1 MFHFDPGSFI
11 YRCATIW
18 IGFDKRDSQP
28 LQVRKFRFRKGEA
41 ILLTLPKQHIREF
54 FQHHRAIRKYFQ
66 QHRAIRKY
74 FQQHQAIS
82 IIAGHIVVMI
92 ALAVTLFGHSFSKSL
107 IGVFA
112 QASCPAGNQA
122 HTVLSG
128 ETLSSIATNYHT
140 NWYQLQQQNNLSD
153 PNMIY
158 PGQTICIPSGQQS
171 ASYSAYPAP
180 SNGSIGDSNPFP
192 YGQCT
197 YWADERYHTLHGVY
211 VPWTSNANA
220 WQWTTRANQYRW
232 NVSSTPT
239 IGAIINLQ
247 DGVQGASG
255 YGHVA
260 VVEKI
265 VDSSHVLTSNMN
277 WGSGAAV
284 AYVTFT
290 VGPGITFIT
299 Y

>member
-1 MFHFDPGSFI
+1 M
-11 YRCATIW
+11 
-18 IGFDKRDSQP
+18 
-28 LQVRKFRFRKGEA
+28 
-41 ILLTLPKQHIREF
+41 LTFPKQHTREHLQQPQAIRKHL
-54 FQHHRAIRKYFQ
+54 QQPQAIRKYL
-66 QHRAIRKY
+66 
-74 FQQHQAIS
+74 QQHQAIS
-82 IIAGHIVVMI
+82 IIVGHIVVMI
-92 ALAVTLFGHSFSKSL
+92 TLAVTLFGHSFSKSL

-112 QASCPAGNQA
+112 QALCPAGNQA
-122 HTVLSG
+122 HTVVSG
-128 ETLSSIATNYHT
+128 ETLNSIAMNNHT
-140 NWYQLQQQNNLSD
+140 NWYQLQQQNNLSN
-153 PNMIY
+153 PNLIY
-158 PGQTICIPSGQQS
+158 PGQTICIPSGRQS
-171 ASYSAYPAP
+171 ASSSAYPAP
-180 SNGSIGDSNPFP
+180 SNGSIGGSNPFP

-211 VPWTSNANA
+211 VPWTSNADA
-220 WQWTTRANQYRW
+220 WQWTMRANQYRW

-277 WGSGAAV
+277 WGASIAIT
-284 AYVTFT
+284 YVTFA
-290 VGPGITFIT
+290 VGPGVTFIT